1 MNKLFLLFEL
11 GIIVLFLS
19 SIYLIIT
26 NMKLTKRIRDLENE
40 LLKLKHSIYNEDTK
54 KKAKHMK
61 LFEGEK

>member
-1 MNKLFLLFEL
+1 MNKLIILGEL
-11 GIIVLFLS
+11 SIIILS
-19 SIYLIIT
+19 LSAIYLIIT

-40 LLKLKHSIYNEDTK
+40 LLKLKHSIYNEDTN